1 MTDVCTIEWSRQG
14 DACLNGPLTFSTCAA
29 VFNHLEQR
37 RGDPLSI
44 GRVDL
49 SGVTEADS
57 AGLALLLEWQSRR
70 RAAGGELEIIHAP
83 DLLLQLARLADATR
97 LLNLTGK
104 AHS

>member
-1 MTDVCTIEWSRQG
+1 MTEACTIEWSEQG
-14 DACLNGPLTFSTCAA
+14 DARLAGPLTFATCTS

-37 RGDPLSI
+37 KGDPLSV

-70 RAAGGELEIIHAP
+70 KAAGGELEITHAP

-97 LLNLTGK
+97 PLNLTGK
-104 AHS
+104 ASS